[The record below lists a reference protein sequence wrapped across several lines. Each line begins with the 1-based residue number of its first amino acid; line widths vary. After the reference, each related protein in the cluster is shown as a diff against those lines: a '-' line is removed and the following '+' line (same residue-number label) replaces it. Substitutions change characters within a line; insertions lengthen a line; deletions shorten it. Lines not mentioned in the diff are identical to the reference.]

1 MYAVMMFGNI
11 VFLGI
16 ITMVM
21 LIRMNR
27 FGLFRGHTM
36 SFNLMYQRFFKYLS
50 HNYFVAQ
57 YEPVVNNIVS
67 KGWCSYV
74 VLPR

>member
-1 MYAVMMFGNI
+1 
-11 VFLGI
+11 
-16 ITMVM
+16 
-21 LIRMNR
+21 
-27 FGLFRGHTM
+27 M

-74 VLPR
+74 VFPSK